1 MIFKI
6 RTLLIRFNSNP
17 WFLLSQT
24 FFIFLFLNL
33 IVSKLD
39 CKKDLSQS
47 GRFEISES
55 SRKIFRNLHSP
66 LYIDAYYSSKIPGE
80 YKVRLDL
87 TKELLSEIASLGKQ
101 NVILRFHDP
110 SESAEIEKKA
120 IEAGITPQILE
131 KQERGASQIRQV
143 FFGMTLTLETEKKTI
158 PFAFYAEEIE
168 YQILT
173 TLKKMIRKPE
183 DVKIGILSL
192 PESLSTVFSGFE
204 NGKDTIG
211 IFTDQ
216 ILKEEYGI
224 VPEIRIE
231 EEEIPNSINTLL
243 WIGGGTLSEI
253 SSYRLDQFLMRG
265 GNLILLFKSMDFR
278 LAPSN
283 RENGIGMDSI
293 SPGIAKPTS
302 YIEEQNSI
310 FEYYGFR
317 VNTDLVLDPNHSL
330 PIGSLMEVEPGVIG
344 KYAYPPW
351 ILAGSSDQ
359 MLSEVSQFTSPFQN
373 LLLPWI
379 SSITLFPDKQPKVKM
394 ETVLSSSEKAEI
406 RSSVVAIGE
415 KQILANPIRSGG
427 KKITL
432 GATLEGSFKSRFNS
446 VPKTLKKSNSFLKQT
461 LEGKTTK
468 ILVIGSPYL
477 VSDLLTLP
485 ETRKIYQESNIP
497 FLLNSFNI
505 FEGDTDLMQIRGKK
519 SAFLKLNPFSETEK
533 NIFNFLNIIGI
544 PALLGLYTFLRIYRR
559 NSTQNKNFLS

>member
-1 MIFKI
+1 MISKI
-6 RTLLIRFNSNP
+6 RTLFIRFNSNTL
-17 WFLLSQT
+17 FLFSQA
-24 FFIFLFLNL
+24 FSIFLFLNL
-33 IVSKLD
+33 IISKFD
-39 CKKDLSQS
+39 CKKDLSRS
-47 GRFEISES
+47 GRFETSKS
-55 SRKIFRNLHSP
+55 TQKIFQKLHSP

-87 TKELLSEIASLGKQ
+87 TKELLSEIASLGNQ

-110 SESAEIEKKA
+110 SESVEMEKKA

-131 KQERGASQIRQV
+131 KKERSSSQIKQV
-143 FFGMTLTLETEKKTI
+143 FLGLTLTLGTEKKTI

-173 TLKKMIRKPE
+173 TLRKMVRKPE

-192 PESLSTVFSGFE
+192 PESFAAGFSGFE

-224 VPEIRIE
+224 VPEIHIE
-231 EEEIPNSINTLL
+231 EEEIPDSIDTLL
-243 WIGGGTLSEI
+243 WIGGGALSET

-278 LAPSN
+278 LTPSN

-293 SPGIAKPTS
+293 SPGIAKPAS
-302 YIEEQNSI
+302 YIYEQNLI
-310 FEYYGFR
+310 FEHYGFK
-317 VNTDLVLDPNHSL
+317 VNTDLVLEPNHSL
-330 PIGSLMEVEPGVIG
+330 PIGSLTEVEPGVIG
-344 KYAYPPW
+344 RYAYPPW
-351 ILAGSSDQ
+351 VLVGSSDQ
-359 MLSEVSQFTSPFQN
+359 MLSEVSPFTSPFQN
-373 LLLPWI
+373 LLLPWT
-379 SSITLFPDKQPKVKM
+379 SSLTLFPDKQPRVKM
-394 ETVLSSSEKAEI
+394 ETILSSSEEAEI
-406 RSSVVAIGE
+406 RSSAVAIGE

-427 KKITL
+427 RKIIL
-432 GATLEGSFKSRFNS
+432 GATLEGSFKSRFDS
-446 VPKTLKKSNSFLKQT
+446 IPKTFKKSNSFFKQT

-477 VSDLLTLP
+477 VSDFLALP

-497 FLLNSFNI
+497 FLLNSLNI
-505 FEGDTDLMQIRGKK
+505 SEGDTDLIEIRGKK

-533 NIFNFLNIIGI
+533 NIFNFLNILGI
-544 PALLGLYTFLRIYRR
+544 PALLGLYTFLRIRRR
-559 NSTQNKNFLS
+559 NSTQNSNFSS

>member
-1 MIFKI
+1 MISKI
-6 RTLLIRFNSNP
+6 RTLFIRFNSNTL
-17 WFLLSQT
+17 FLFSQA
-24 FFIFLFLNL
+24 FSIFLFLNL
-33 IVSKLD
+33 IISKFD
-39 CKKDLSQS
+39 CKKDLSRS
-47 GRFEISES
+47 GRFETSKS
-55 SRKIFRNLHSP
+55 TQKIFQKLHSP

-87 TKELLSEIASLGKQ
+87 TKELLSEIASLGNQ

-110 SESAEIEKKA
+110 SESVEMEKKA

-131 KQERGASQIRQV
+131 KKERSSSQIKQV
-143 FFGMTLTLETEKKTI
+143 FLGLTLTLGTEKKTI

-173 TLKKMIRKPE
+173 TLRKMVRKPE

-192 PESLSTVFSGFE
+192 PESFAAGFSGFE

-224 VPEIRIE
+224 VPEIHIE
-231 EEEIPNSINTLL
+231 KEEIPDSIDTLL
-243 WIGGGTLSEI
+243 WIGGGALSET

-293 SPGIAKPTS
+293 SPGIAKPTY
-302 YIEEQNSI
+302 YIEEQNLI
-310 FEYYGFR
+310 FEHYGFK
-317 VNTDLVLDPNHSL
+317 VNTDLVLEPNHSL
-330 PIGSLMEVEPGVIG
+330 PIGSLTEVEPGVIG
-344 KYAYPPW
+344 RYAYPPW
-351 ILAGSSDQ
+351 VLVGSSDQ
-359 MLSEVSQFTSPFQN
+359 MLSEVSPFTSPFQN
-373 LLLPWI
+373 LLLPWT
-379 SSITLFPDKQPKVKM
+379 SSLTLFPDKQPRVKM
-394 ETVLSSSEKAEI
+394 ETILSSSEEAEI

-427 KKITL
+427 RKIIL
-432 GATLEGSFKSRFNS
+432 GATLEGSFKSRFDS
-446 VPKTLKKSNSFLKQT
+446 IPKTFKKSNSFFKQT

-477 VSDLLTLP
+477 VSDFLALP

-497 FLLNSFNI
+497 FLLNSLNI
-505 FEGDTDLMQIRGKK
+505 FEGDTDLIEIRGKK
-519 SAFLKLNPFSETEK
+519 SAFLKLNPFSEIEK
-533 NIFNFLNIIGI
+533 NIFNFLNILGI
-544 PALLGLYTFLRIYRR
+544 PALLGLYTFLRIRRR
-559 NSTQNKNFLS
+559 NSTQNSNFSS

>member
-1 MIFKI
+1 MISKI
-6 RTLLIRFNSNP
+6 RTLLIRFNSNTL
-17 WFLLSQT
+17 FLFSQA
-24 FFIFLFLNL
+24 FSIFLFLNL
-33 IVSKLD
+33 IISKFD

-47 GRFEISES
+47 GRFETSKS
-55 SRKIFRNLHSP
+55 TQKIFQKLHSP

-87 TKELLSEIASLGKQ
+87 TKELLSEIASLGNQ

-110 SESAEIEKKA
+110 SESVEMEKKA

-131 KQERGASQIRQV
+131 KKERGSSQIKQV
-143 FFGMTLTLETEKKTI
+143 FLGLTLTLGTEKKTI

-173 TLKKMIRKPE
+173 TLRKMVRKPE

-192 PESLSTVFSGFE
+192 PESFAAGFSGFE

-224 VPEIRIE
+224 VPEIHIE
-231 EEEIPNSINTLL
+231 EEEIPDSIGTLL
-243 WIGGGTLSEI
+243 WIGGGALSET

-278 LAPSN
+278 LTPSN

-293 SPGIAKPTS
+293 SPGIAKPAS
-302 YIEEQNSI
+302 YIEEQNLI
-310 FEYYGFR
+310 FEHYGFK
-317 VNTDLVLDPNHSL
+317 VNTDLVLEPNHSL
-330 PIGSLMEVEPGVIG
+330 PIGSLTEVEPGVIG
-344 KYAYPPW
+344 RYAYPPW
-351 ILAGSSDQ
+351 VLVGSSDQ
-359 MLSEVSQFTSPFQN
+359 MLSEVSPFTSPFQN
-373 LLLPWI
+373 LLLPWT
-379 SSITLFPDKQPKVKM
+379 SSLTLFPDKQPRVKM
-394 ETVLSSSEKAEI
+394 ETILSSSEEAEI

-427 KKITL
+427 RKIIL
-432 GATLEGSFKSRFNS
+432 GATLEGSFKSRFDS
-446 VPKTLKKSNSFLKQT
+446 IPKTFKKSNSFFKQT

-477 VSDLLTLP
+477 VSDFLALP

-497 FLLNSFNI
+497 FLLNSLNI
-505 FEGDTDLMQIRGKK
+505 SEGDTDLIEIRGKK

-533 NIFNFLNIIGI
+533 NIFNFLNILGI
-544 PALLGLYTFLRIYRR
+544 PALLGLYTFLRIRRR
-559 NSTQNKNFLS
+559 NSIQNSNFSS

>member
-1 MIFKI
+1 MISKI
-6 RTLLIRFNSNP
+6 RTLFIRFNSNTL
-17 WFLLSQT
+17 FLFSQA
-24 FFIFLFLNL
+24 FSIFLFLNL
-33 IVSKLD
+33 TISKFD
-39 CKKDLSQS
+39 CKKDLSRS
-47 GRFEISES
+47 GRFETSKS
-55 SRKIFRNLHSP
+55 TQKIFQKLHSP

-87 TKELLSEIASLGKQ
+87 TKELLSEIASLGNQ

-110 SESAEIEKKA
+110 SESVEMEKKA

-131 KQERGASQIRQV
+131 KKERSSSQIKQV
-143 FFGMTLTLETEKKTI
+143 FLGLTLTLGTEKKTI

-173 TLKKMIRKPE
+173 TLRKMVRKPE

-192 PESLSTVFSGFE
+192 PESFAAGFSGFE

-224 VPEIRIE
+224 VPEIHIE
-231 EEEIPNSINTLL
+231 EEEIPDSIGTLL
-243 WIGGGTLSEI
+243 WIGGGALSET

-278 LAPSN
+278 LTPSN

-293 SPGIAKPTS
+293 SPGIAKPAS
-302 YIEEQNSI
+302 YIYEQNLI
-310 FEYYGFR
+310 FEHYGFK
-317 VNTDLVLDPNHSL
+317 VNTDLVLEPNHSL
-330 PIGSLMEVEPGVIG
+330 PIGSLTEVEPGVIG
-344 KYAYPPW
+344 RYAYPPW
-351 ILAGSSDQ
+351 VLVGSSDQ
-359 MLSEVSQFTSPFQN
+359 MLSEVSPFTSPFQN
-373 LLLPWI
+373 LLLPWT
-379 SSITLFPDKQPKVKM
+379 SSLTLFPDKQPRVKM
-394 ETVLSSSEKAEI
+394 ETILSSSEEAEI
-406 RSSVVAIGE
+406 RSSAVAIGE

-427 KKITL
+427 RKIIL
-432 GATLEGSFKSRFNS
+432 GATLEGSFKSRFDS
-446 VPKTLKKSNSFLKQT
+446 IPKTFKKSNSFFKQT

-477 VSDLLTLP
+477 VSDFLALP

-497 FLLNSFNI
+497 FLLNSLNI
-505 FEGDTDLMQIRGKK
+505 SEGDTDLIEIRGKK

-533 NIFNFLNIIGI
+533 NIFNFLNILGI
-544 PALLGLYTFLRIYRR
+544 PALLGLYTFLRIRRR
-559 NSTQNKNFLS
+559 NSTQNSNFSS

>member
-1 MIFKI
+1 MISKI

-17 WFLLSQT
+17 LFLVSQA
-24 FFIFLFLNL
+24 FLIFLFLNL
-33 IVSKLD
+33 IVSKFN
-39 CKKDLSQS
+39 CKKDFSRS
-47 GRFEISES
+47 GRFETSES
-55 SRKIFRNLHSP
+55 TRRVFQKLHSP
-66 LYIDAYYSSKIPGE
+66 LYIDAYYSSKIPVE
-80 YKVRLDL
+80 YKVRLDI
-87 TKELLSEIASLGKQ
+87 TKELLNEIASLGNK
-101 NVILRFHDP
+101 NVILRFYDP
-110 SESAEIEKKA
+110 SESVEIEKKA
-120 IEAGITPQILE
+120 IETGITPQILE
-131 KQERGASQIRQV
+131 KKERGSSQIKQV
-143 FFGMTLTLETEKKTI
+143 FLGMTLTLGTEKKTI
-158 PFAFYAEEIE
+158 PFAFYAEELE

-173 TLKKMIRKPE
+173 TLRKMIRKPE

-224 VPEIRIE
+224 VPEIHIE
-231 EEEIPNSINTLL
+231 EEEIPDSIGTLL

-283 RENGIGMDSI
+283 RKNGIGIDSI

-302 YIEEQNSI
+302 YIEEQNRI

-330 PIGSLMEVEPGVIG
+330 PISSLTEVEPGIIG
-344 KYAYPPW
+344 KYAYPLW
-351 ILAGSSDQ
+351 ILVGSSDQ

-379 SSITLFPDKQPKVKM
+379 SSLTLFPDKQPKVKM
-394 ETVLSSSEKAEI
+394 ETILSSSEEAEI
-406 RSSVVAIGE
+406 RSSVIAIGE
-415 KQILANPIRSGG
+415 KQILANPIQSGG
-427 KKITL
+427 KKIAL
-432 GATLEGSFKSRFNS
+432 GATLEGSFKSRFDS
-446 VPKTLKKSNSFLKQT
+446 IPKTFKQSNSFLKQT

-477 VSDLLTLP
+477 VSDLLALP

-497 FLLNSFNI
+497 FLLNSLNI
-505 FEGDTDLMQIRGKK
+505 SEGDTDLIEIRGKK

-533 NIFNFLNIIGI
+533 NIFNFINIFGI
-544 PALLGLYTFLRIYRR
+544 PALLGLYTFLRIQRR
-559 NSTQNKNFLS
+559 NSPKNKNFLP

>member
-1 MIFKI
+1 MISKI
-6 RTLLIRFNSNP
+6 RTLFIRFNSNTL
-17 WFLLSQT
+17 FLFSQA
-24 FFIFLFLNL
+24 FSIFLFLNL
-33 IVSKLD
+33 IISKFD
-39 CKKDLSQS
+39 CKKDLSRS
-47 GRFEISES
+47 GRFETSKS
-55 SRKIFRNLHSP
+55 TQKIFQKLHSP

-87 TKELLSEIASLGKQ
+87 TKELLSEIASLGNQ

-110 SESAEIEKKA
+110 SESVEMEKKA

-131 KQERGASQIRQV
+131 KKERSSSQIKQV
-143 FFGMTLTLETEKKTI
+143 FLGLTLTLGTEKKTI

-173 TLKKMIRKPE
+173 TLRKMVRKPE

-192 PESLSTVFSGFE
+192 PESFAAGFSGFE

-224 VPEIRIE
+224 VPEIHIE
-231 EEEIPNSINTLL
+231 EEEIPDSIGTLL
-243 WIGGGTLSEI
+243 WIGGGALSET

-278 LAPSN
+278 LTPSN

-293 SPGIAKPTS
+293 SPGIAKPAS
-302 YIEEQNSI
+302 YIYEQNLI
-310 FEYYGFR
+310 FEHYGFK
-317 VNTDLVLDPNHSL
+317 VNTDLVLEPNHSL
-330 PIGSLMEVEPGVIG
+330 PIGSLTEVEPGVIG
-344 KYAYPPW
+344 RYAYPPW
-351 ILAGSSDQ
+351 VLVGSSDQ
-359 MLSEVSQFTSPFQN
+359 MLSEVSPFTSPFQN
-373 LLLPWI
+373 LLLPWT
-379 SSITLFPDKQPKVKM
+379 SSLTLFPDKQPRVKM
-394 ETVLSSSEKAEI
+394 ETILSSSEEAEI
-406 RSSVVAIGE
+406 RSSAVAIGE

-427 KKITL
+427 RKIIL
-432 GATLEGSFKSRFNS
+432 GATLEGSFKSRFDS
-446 VPKTLKKSNSFLKQT
+446 IPKTFKKSNSFFKQT

-477 VSDLLTLP
+477 VSDFLALP

-497 FLLNSFNI
+497 FLLNSLNI
-505 FEGDTDLMQIRGKK
+505 SEGDTDLIEIRGKK

-533 NIFNFLNIIGI
+533 NIFNFLNILGI
-544 PALLGLYTFLRIYRR
+544 PALLGLYTFLRIRRR
-559 NSTQNKNFLS
+559 NSTQNSNFSS